1 MWKLISVMVVAALL
15 TSACG
20 GESESSDSADP
31 PGSSTPPP
39 GSSTPDPPAENPP
52 PTQNP
57 PPSGENPPPPSGEQ
71 PPGDPPGD
79 ESGDP
84 PDDPPDDPAPGDP
97 PPDEPPQDPPDPVE
111 AVSLPWRSWHF
122 VGRNG
127 LGREETLQLD
137 SQGPGELTK
146 YQDFGRL
153 ALILS
158 GRDDRASGEVYAND
172 TGSTY
177 WVDSEAP
184 TGIVTLATE
193 RIGSASRFSQ
203 TQRFKKRAADATLKL
218 RITEAF
224 IEAYD
229 YNGTE
234 SLSAH
239 CPWVAKWMTGA
250 RAVVRCFDRLYGL
263 AHMSAI
269 LERRETTTDA
279 QGNEVEGDPVL
290 WQRYDGSVMLQGWAG
305 NWKWRSLTY
314 EDHRVST
321 PEPNAKAIF
330 KDSDFDLELVSGSAV
345 GGGNVGAVVK
355 LQRPVVVDID
365 LSAVP
370 LDAEFTL
377 HLDAGATTDNRRGR
391 ESYIRARLRDPV
403 STGGTVIEATG
414 LEPLETKQPYE
425 PPSSLDLP
433 APACSADATAPEAG
447 VVQFSEPEFFEP
459 EFGEPAPS
467 IMLTRTGGSRGA
479 LVVTV
484 RSENGGTASPGVDY
498 TPIEKVLTFQDGQET
513 PIAVP
518 LALFDNEV
526 AEGERTINLSLS
538 AAPGCANLGSR
549 TSAVLTIV
557 DDEFRPPESTFSVGG
572 TVSGLQGTGLVI
584 EEVRTGSR
592 LSPANGPFAFSYP
605 YSDGDTYDVRVITQP
620 TQPTQA
626 CTVTRGAGTISEAN
640 VSDISVSCQTAGSSA
655 ALDSDFG
662 DGGRVSAGITGEG
675 RALALQADGKI
686 LVVGK
691 RDLARFNPDG
701 TLDSTFGTGG
711 VVSAAF
717 NNVSGEEARDLAVQA
732 DGRIL
737 VVGFTR
743 ATPTTTNYD
752 FVVAR
757 YNSNGT
763 LDTSFGD
770 SGKTTIDFY
779 GRTDQAHRILLQD
792 DGRIV
797 VGGHAGFLSTEQ
809 NSTPENRFALAR
821 LTPEG
826 VLDTTFGV
834 EPPFVGTGKI
844 TMMGDAS
851 LAYALASGPD
861 GKIVLGGRTG
871 SDGAANPAAAL
882 VRFNSNGVP
891 DTDSDADPDI
901 YFGVD
906 GSSYGSAF
914 LGNGD
919 IVRDLHID
927 ADGTIR
933 GVVTTLFGDRYSFN
947 VITFLVPFGS
957 QPGRPSTFL
966 LSDEVQLG
974 PGDDIV
980 RALARQPD
988 GRFVVVG
995 SASSAGTVGDF
1006 GIVRFNADGSADS
1019 TFGTNG
1025 ALTVDFFGAADDAND
1040 VIVQPDGKILVT
1052 GSARN
1057 GSSVG
1062 FGLVRILP

>member
-1 MWKLISVMVVAALL
+1 MWKLISVMLVAALL

-20 GESESSDSADP
+20 GGGDSSDPADP
-31 PGSSTPPP
+31 PGSSNPPSGSSPQDPP
-39 GSSTPDPPAENPP
+39 GQP

-71 PPGDPPGD
+71 PPGDPPN
-79 ESGDP
+79 
-84 PDDPPDDPAPGDP
+84 DPAPGDP
-97 PPDEPPQDPPDPVE
+97 PPDDPPPDDAQDPTDPLE
-111 AVSLPWRSWHF
+111 AVSIPWRTWRF
-122 VGRNG
+122 AGRNG

-153 ALILS
+153 ALIIS

-177 WVDSEAP
+177 WVDTEAP
-184 TGIVTLATE
+184 IGIVTIATD
-193 RIGSASRFSQ
+193 RIGSSSSFSQ
-203 TQRFKKRAADATLKL
+203 TQRFRKRAANATLKL
-218 RITEAF
+218 VITEAF
-224 IEAYD
+224 VEAYD

-239 CPWVAKWMTGA
+239 CPWVADWTTGA
-250 RAVVRCFDRLYGL
+250 RAAVRCFDRLYGF
-263 AHMSAI
+263 ANMSAI

-279 QGNEVEGDPVL
+279 QGNQIEHDLVL

-314 EDHRVST
+314 EDRRIST

-345 GGGNVGAVVK
+345 GGGNVGAIVK
-355 LQRPVVVDID
+355 LRRPVVVNID
-365 LSAVP
+365 LSPIP

-377 HLDAGATTDNRRGR
+377 HLDATAMADNRRGR

-414 LEPLETKQPYE
+414 LEPLETTKPWQ
-425 PPSSLDLP
+425 PPSALNLP
-433 APACSADATAPEAG
+433 PPACSADATAPEAG
-447 VVQFSEPEFFEP
+447 IVQFSEHEFFEP
-459 EFGEPAPS
+459 EFGEPAPT
-467 IMLTRTGGSRGA
+467 ITLTRTGGSRGT

-484 RSENGGTASPGVDY
+484 RSENGGTANPGVDY

-526 AEGERTINLSLS
+526 PEGDRTINLSLS

-557 DDEFRPPESTFSVGG
+557 DDDSRAPVSTYSVGG
-572 TVSGLQGTGLVI
+572 TISGLQGTGLII
-584 EEVRTGSR
+584 EEIRTGSR
-592 LSPANGPFAFSYP
+592 ITPANGPFAFSYP

-620 TQPTQA
+620 TQPTQTCA
-626 CTVTRGAGTISEAN
+626 VTRGTGTIAGAS
-640 VSDISVSCQTAGSSA
+640 VSDIAIACQTAGSSA
-655 ALDSDFG
+655 GLDPSFG
-662 DGGRVSAGITGEG
+662 DGGRVSAGVTGEG

-686 LVVGK
+686 LVVGR

-711 VVSAAF
+711 VVSTAF
-717 NNVSGEEARDLAVQA
+717 NGVSGEEARDLAVQP

-743 ATPTTTNYD
+743 AAANTTNYD

-770 SGKTTIDFY
+770 GGKTTIDFY

-797 VGGHAGFLSTEQ
+797 VGGHAGFLSTEP
-809 NSTPENRFALAR
+809 NSIPENLFALAR
-821 LTPEG
+821 LTPDG

-834 EPPFVGTGKI
+834 EPPFIGTGKI
-844 TMMGDAS
+844 TMMGGAS

-861 GKIVLGGRTG
+861 GKVVLGGRTG
-871 SDGAANPAAAL
+871 SDGAANPASAL
-882 VRFNSNGVP
+882 ARFNSYGVP
-891 DTDSDADPDI
+891 DSDSDADPDV

-906 GSSYGSAF
+906 ASSYGSAF

-919 IVRDLHID
+919 TVRDLHID

-933 GVVTTLFGDRYSFN
+933 GVVTTLFGGRYSFN

-957 QPGRPSTFL
+957 QAGRPSPFL
-966 LSDEVQLG
+966 LSDEVDLG

-980 RALARQPD
+980 TALARQPD

-995 SASSAGTVGDF
+995 SASSTATVSDF

-1019 TFGTNG
+1019 TFGTDG
-1025 ALTVDFFGAADDAND
+1025 ALTVDFFGAADGAND